1 MKRSEMP
8 DSLFGIPSQRKY
20 RLDTKEH
27 TLSAIKLF
35 NFVEDKYEK
44 ELAGNILSAIKRF
57 NITDGDINMTE
68 KNRFYKY
75 YHGEISLES
84 VQGKDP
90 KTMTVDELKA
100 EVERLSHNDV
110 PEVRNFGEVV
120 LGFLRDGS
128 YTVSNV
134 ISAITSIIFVGETVL
149 ALCIGAIIG
158 TIYILGAMVPFL
170 TIQSLLKVQMNAVDK
185 LPSNQKKSK
194 HTKRYIQ
201 TVKRYLKVK
210 TKEDAKALSESI
222 FIGDSLSNLIVVL
235 EAPKEEDEEDALD
248 YTDDGTDDDDMIDYT
263 EAEDEVTTDDSSND
277 DADPEAIDY
286 TDNDDSSDLDEPT
299 DYTDTGD
306 DGTSDESGE
315 TDTGDSESNIDDMND
330 TSSTDTDSS
339 DLDEPTDYTDTGD
352 DGTSDESGET
362 GTDDSESNID
372 DTGSTDGDSTQD
384 KNIIVKN
391 YNLLRDFKS
400 MYQAIDE
407 ILSNLEPV
415 IFNRSIQN
423 SVMEQVIKNMT
434 KLKDAVMD
442 YIEFHFNTDYTINLY
457 YYSIFVQAMKINLEI
472 LHKNDQLGKDNETNN

>member
-1 MKRSEMP
+1 MNVKRSEMP
-8 DSLFGIPSQRKY
+8 NSLFGIPSQRKY
-20 RLDTKEH
+20 QLDTKEH

-44 ELAGNILSAIKRF
+44 ELARNILSAIKRF
-57 NITDGDINMTE
+57 NITDSDINMTE

-75 YHGEISLES
+75 YYGEISLES
-84 VQGKDP
+84 TQRKDP

-100 EVERLSHNDV
+100 DVERLSHNDV
-110 PEVRNFGEVV
+110 PEVRNFGKVV
-120 LGFLRDGS
+120 LGFLRDG
-128 YTVSNV
+128 THTINEV
-134 ISAITSIIFVGETVL
+134 ISSITTIIFLGETVL
-149 ALCIGAIIG
+149 TVCIG
-158 TIYILGAMVPFL
+158 TIIATIYVLGALVPFL
-170 TIQSLLKVQMNAVDK
+170 TIQSLLKNQMETLNE
-185 LPSNQKKSK
+185 LPPNKKKSK
-194 HTKRYIQ
+194 NVKRYIR
-201 TVKRYLKVK
+201 TVNQYLKVK

-222 FIGDSLSNLIVVL
+222 FIGDSLSNLIIVL

-248 YTDDGTDDDDMIDYT
+248 YTDDGEDDDDMIDYT

-277 DADPEAIDY
+277 DADHEAIDY

-306 DGTSDESGE
+306 DSTSDESGE
-315 TDTGDSESNIDDMND
+315 TD
-330 TSSTDTDSS
+330 
-339 DLDEPTDYTDTGD
+339 
-352 DGTSDESGET
+352 
-362 GTDDSESNID
+362 TDDSESNID